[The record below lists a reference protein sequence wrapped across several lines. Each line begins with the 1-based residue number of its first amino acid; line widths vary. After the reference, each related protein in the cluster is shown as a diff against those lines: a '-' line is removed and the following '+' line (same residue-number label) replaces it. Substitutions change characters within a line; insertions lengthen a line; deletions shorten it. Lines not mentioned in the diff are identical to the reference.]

1 LPENCIL
8 FAFEIEKMPGWPIYY
23 KDQLVLGN
31 VESNVAICTLWTR
44 KEFIAKAID
53 MNKVAV
59 IGNLYTVDGINY
71 LIKNVLA
78 NPIIRYIILIGED
91 LMSSGESFIEFM
103 LNGIDEN
110 YKIRN
115 AQAYISKS
123 IPRHFIEAFRNG
135 VKIIDMRR
143 EPLEKLGKLVD
154 SLFSEKLSPFA
165 DPVVITDSIE
175 SAESASAEFAG
186 FRVYGSTLA
195 DAWLKLLDAVM
206 KFGEIKESD
215 YKIKQRELLD
225 VVAVVEKPDK
235 DELPEFLGISREQ
248 LEDYV
253 NTFFSPSKPKGVE
266 YTYGERLFAYPLSKK
281 TSDKARNEFARI
293 VDQISLAEEKLR
305 SSPFTRRSVAV
316 TWNVRQ
322 DISSENPPCLVSVM
336 FNIKFGKLYLTAQ
349 FRSHDIYG
357 AWFLNAYALAKLQ
370 SKVAKD
376 LGVGIGKLIIFSVSA
391 HVYENNW
398 QKAKRIIEENYLGKE
413 SPFLQDPLGYFVI
426 EIDRQRNVIVVRHKL
441 NDGRD
446 SGYIFEGTSAE
457 RLYKKVLHE
466 QLVSVMEHAAYLGKE
481 LERAEQALKS
491 GKEFVQDSA

>member
-1 LPENCIL
+1 MPENCIL

-316 TWNVRQ
+316 T
-322 DISSENPPCLVSVM
+322 S
-336 FNIKFGKLYLTAQ
+336 
-349 FRSHDIYG
+349 FRT
-357 AWFLNAYALAKLQ
+357 
-370 SKVAKD
+370 
-376 LGVGIGKLIIFSVSA
+376 
-391 HVYENNW
+391 
-398 QKAKRIIEENYLGKE
+398 R
-413 SPFLQDPLGYFVI
+413 
-426 EIDRQRNVIVVRHKL
+426 
-441 NDGRD
+441 
-446 SGYIFEGTSAE
+446 
-457 RLYKKVLHE
+457 
-466 QLVSVMEHAAYLGKE
+466 
-481 LERAEQALKS
+481 
-491 GKEFVQDSA
+491 